1 MDFDSAKEEGRFRI
15 GLIVP
20 SSNTTMEVDFYN
32 HLQSKASVHIARM
45 YLDTTTK
52 EAEEIMVRE
61 STPEAADMIR
71 TLYPHVTVFGCTSG
85 GSLFGMDY
93 DRKIADD
100 LSEWTGAAKTVTVLG
115 AVSEKLAEVGAKRI
129 AVFTPYID
137 ELNKT
142 IKDCLEEDGIEVL
155 SIQGMGITV
164 NYDIGVLTPEDIM
177 AFAKERYQ
185 DPDADALFFSCTNMR
200 AMDAVPMLE
209 KEFGKPIVTSN
220 QAAVEAVDRFYHAA
234 MN

>member
-1 MDFDSAKEEGRFRI
+1 MEFESAKKEGRFRI

-32 HLQSKASVHIARM
+32 HLEPKATVHIARM

-61 STPEAADMIR
+61 STPQAADMIR

-115 AVSEKLAEVGAKRI
+115 AVGEQLAQVGAKRI

-137 ELNKT
+137 ELNET
-142 IKDCLEEDGIEVL
+142 IKNCLEEDGIEVL
-155 SIQGMGITV
+155 SHPGDGDHGQLRHRGRYARRDHGLRQGAVSGSGRRRLVLLLHQHEGHGCRADVGEGIRQ
-164 NYDIGVLTPEDIM
+164 NP
-177 AFAKERYQ
+177 
-185 DPDADALFFSCTNMR
+185 SSR
-200 AMDAVPMLE
+200 AIRPPW
-209 KEFGKPIVTSN
+209 KRSTEFIV
-220 QAAVEAVDRFYHAA
+220 RP
-234 MN
+234 

>member
-1 MDFDSAKEEGRFRI
+1 MELESAKKEGHFRV

-32 HLQSKASVHIARM
+32 HLEEKATVHIARM

-52 EAEEIMVRE
+52 EAEEVMVRE

-85 GSLFGMDY
+85 GSLFGLDY
-93 DRKIADD
+93 DRKIAKD
-100 LSEWTGAAKTVTVLG
+100 LTEWTGAGKTVTVLG
-115 AVSEKLAEVGAKRI
+115 AVSEQLQHVGVKRI

-137 ELNKT
+137 ELNET
-142 IKDCLEEDGIEVL
+142 IKSCLEEDGIEVL

-164 NYDIGVLTPEDIM
+164 NFDIGVVTPEEIL
-177 AFAKERYQ
+177 AFAKERYK

-200 AMDAVPMLE
+200 AMDAVPILE

-220 QAAVEAVDRFYHAA
+220 QAAVETVNRIYRSV

>member
-1 MDFDSAKEEGRFRI
+1 MDLRSAKKEGCFRI

-32 HLQSKASVHIARM
+32 HLEERATVHTARM

-52 EAEEIMVRE
+52 EAEEKMVRE
-61 STPEAADMIR
+61 STPEAARMLR

-85 GSLFGMDY
+85 GSLFGVEY
-93 DRKIADD
+93 DRKIARD
-100 LSEWTGAAKTVTVLG
+100 LAEWTGAARTVTVLA
-115 AVSEKLAEVGAKRI
+115 AVSEQLRHVGAQRI

-137 ELNKT
+137 ELNQT
-142 IKDCLEEDGIEVL
+142 IRRCLEEEGFEVL

-164 NYDIGVLTPEDIM
+164 NYDIGRVAPEAIL
-177 AFAKERYQ
+177 AFAKERFK
-185 DPDADALFFSCTNMR
+185 DPGADTLFFSCTNMR
-200 AMDAVPMLE
+200 AMDAIPLLE
-209 KEFGKPIVTSN
+209 REFGKPIVTSN
-220 QAAVEAVDRFYHAA
+220 QAAVEAVKRIYRSA

>member
-1 MDFDSAKEEGRFRI
+1 MELESAKKEGRFRI

-32 HLQSKASVHIARM
+32 HLEEKSTVHIARM

-52 EAEEIMVRE
+52 EAEEVMVRE
-61 STPEAADMIR
+61 STPKAADMIR
-71 TLYPHVTVFGCTSG
+71 TLHPHVTVFGCTSG
-85 GSLFGMDY
+85 GSLFGLDY
-93 DRKIADD
+93 DRKIAED
-100 LSEWTGAAKTVTVLG
+100 LTEWTGAAKTITVLG
-115 AVSEKLAEVGAKRI
+115 AVGEQLRHVGAKRI

-137 ELNKT
+137 ELNET
-142 IKDCLEEDGIEVL
+142 IQRCLEEDGFEVL

-164 NYDIGVLTPEDIM
+164 NFDIGVVTPDEIL
-177 AFAKERYQ
+177 AFAKERFK

-200 AMDAVPMLE
+200 AMDAVPILE

-220 QAAVEAVDRFYHAA
+220 QAAVETVNRLYRAV

>member
-1 MDFDSAKEEGRFRI
+1 MDLASAKEEGRFRV

-32 HLQSKASVHIARM
+32 HLEEKATVHIARM

-52 EAEEIMVRE
+52 EAEEVMVRE

-93 DRKIADD
+93 DRKIAQD
-100 LSEWTGAAKTVTVLG
+100 LTEWTGAAKTVTVLE
-115 AVSEKLAEVGAKRI
+115 AVGEQFRHVGAKRI
-129 AVFTPYID
+129 AVFTPYVD
-137 ELNKT
+137 ELNET
-142 IKDCLEEDGIEVL
+142 IRRCLEEEGFEVL

-164 NYDIGVLTPEDIM
+164 NFDIGLLTPEQIL
-177 AFAKERYQ
+177 AFGKERFK
-185 DPDADALFFSCTNMR
+185 DPEADALFFSCTNMR
-200 AMDAVPMLE
+200 AVDAMPLLE
-209 KEFGKPIVTSN
+209 KEFGKPIVSSN
-220 QAAVEAVDRFYHAA
+220 QAAVETVNRIYRAV

>member
-1 MDFDSAKEEGRFRI
+1 MELESAKKEGRFRV
-15 GLIVP
+15 GLLVP

-32 HLQSKASVHIARM
+32 HLEEKASVHIARM

-61 STPEAADMIR
+61 STPAAAEMIR
-71 TLYPHVTVFGCTSG
+71 TLHPHVTVFGCTSG

-93 DRKIADD
+93 DRKIAGD
-100 LSEWTGAAKTVTVLG
+100 LTEMTGAGRTVTVLG
-115 AVSEKLAEVGAKRI
+115 AVTEQFHQIGVKRI

-137 ELNKT
+137 ELNQT
-142 IKDCLEEDGIEVL
+142 IQSCLEEEGFEVL

-164 NYDIGVLTPEDIM
+164 NFDIGVVSPEEIL
-177 AFAKERYQ
+177 AFARERFK
-185 DPDADALFFSCTNMR
+185 DPEADALFFSCTNMR
-200 AMDAVPMLE
+200 ALDAVPILE

-220 QAAVEAVDRFYHAA
+220 QAAVETVNRIYRSV

>member
-1 MDFDSAKEEGRFRI
+1 M
-15 GLIVP
+15 
-20 SSNTTMEVDFYN
+20 
-32 HLQSKASVHIARM
+32 
-45 YLDTTTK
+45 
-52 EAEEIMVRE
+52 
-61 STPEAADMIR
+61 
-71 TLYPHVTVFGCTSG
+71 
-85 GSLFGMDY
+85 
-93 DRKIADD
+93 
-100 LSEWTGAAKTVTVLG
+100 
-115 AVSEKLAEVGAKRI
+115 
-129 AVFTPYID
+129 
-137 ELNKT
+137 
-142 IKDCLEEDGIEVL
+142 EEDGIEVL

-185 DPDADALFFSCTNMR
+185 DSDADALFFSCTNMR

>member
-1 MDFDSAKEEGRFRI
+1 MDLESAKKEGRFRI

-32 HLQSKASVHIARM
+32 HLEPKATVHIARM

-52 EAEEIMVRE
+52 EAEEVMVRE

-85 GSLFGMDY
+85 GSLFGMAY
-93 DRKIADD
+93 DKKIADD
-100 LSEWTGAAKTVTVLG
+100 ISEWTGAAKTVTVLG
-115 AVSEKLAEVGAKRI
+115 AVGEKLRQIKAKRI
-129 AVFTPYID
+129 AVFTPYVD
-137 ELNKT
+137 ELNQT
-142 IKDCLEEDGIEVL
+142 IKGCLEEDGFEVL

-164 NYDIGVLTPEDIM
+164 NYDIGVVSPEEIL
-177 AFAKERYQ
+177 AFAKERFK

-200 AMDAVPMLE
+200 AMDAVPILE

-220 QAAVEAVDRFYHAA
+220 QAAVEAVNQIYRSV